1 MKNILKSMLL
11 MAVGIVGFASCSDDR
26 DDNPSIVS
34 PTTFHLNTPAL
45 ADQYLD
51 LANSEIVELT
61 CSQPDYGFPANTQYT
76 VQVSLDENMAD
87 YKEIE
92 QNFKGAKLQVNAGL
106 LASTLTSCA
115 LEQGKTEADFPMDI
129 PVYIR
134 VRAVMTTVSGA
145 PIEGTEILTDN
156 IVKLSNVH
164 LLFSLPPVTTP
175 SELNIVGSFCGWDW
189 GKSLTMVQVN
199 GADNIF
205 WHMVYIDGQGIK
217 FNQERSWDENQIG
230 YAGITVA
237 GDLANEIVESESDG
251 NIASNKPGWYLMI
264 VTCGVEGRNVTY
276 NVEFNKP
283 EVWLMGSCIGDTDWG
298 ELNPNALF
306 TVPTTADGDF
316 VSPAFT
322 GVPAADQGVRAY
334 VKIPGQDWWK
344 SEFMVFD
351 KKLIYRGNGGDQ
363 ERVPGAIGQK
373 LYINFGTETG
383 DIK

>member
-1 MKNILKSMLL
+1 MTLGL
-11 MAVGIVGFASCSDDR
+11 MTLASCSDDR

-51 LANSEIVELT
+51 LAKSEFIELT

-92 QNFKGAKLQVNAGL
+92 QNFKGAKLQVNAGI
-106 LASTLTSCA
+106 LASVLTSYA
-115 LEQGKTEADFPMDI
+115 VEHGKTEADFPMDI

-134 VRAVMTTVSGA
+134 LRAVMTTVNGA

-175 SELNIVGSFCGWDW
+175 SELNIVGNFCGWDW
-189 GKSLTMVQVN
+189 GKSLSMILVN
-199 GADNIF
+199 GTDNIF
-205 WHMVYIDGQGIK
+205 WHMVYIDDKGIK
-217 FNQERSWDENQIG
+217 FNQDRSWDGNQIG

-237 GDLANEIVESESDG
+237 GDLAGEIVESESDG

-264 VTCGVEGRNVTY
+264 VTCGVQGRNVTY

-283 EVWLMGSCIGDTDWG
+283 EVWLMGPCIGDADWS

-344 SEFMVFD
+344 SEFMVFN
-351 KKLIYRGNGGDQ
+351 KQLIYRGTGGDQ